1 VGIRGETSPQQADA
15 MVAQAGEAGL
25 DRRPLSPPLG
35 REEGK
40 ADADVWGVGRRWP
53 PLATLSQLPSMAQ
66 NPLLARRFLKGPFQ
80 IPAGPDGPLP
90 ALHRA
95 AGSMNR

>member
-1 VGIRGETSPQQADA
+1 MGIRGETSPQQADA

-40 ADADVWGVGRRWP
+40 ADADV
-53 PLATLSQLPSMAQ
+53 
-66 NPLLARRFLKGPFQ
+66 
-80 IPAGPDGPLP
+80 
-90 ALHRA
+90 
-95 AGSMNR
+95 